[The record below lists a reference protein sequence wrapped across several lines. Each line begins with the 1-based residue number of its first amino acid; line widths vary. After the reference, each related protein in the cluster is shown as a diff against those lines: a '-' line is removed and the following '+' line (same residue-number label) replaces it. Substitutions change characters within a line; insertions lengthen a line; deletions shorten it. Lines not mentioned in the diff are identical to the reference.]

1 MLLFG
6 LETRE
11 MSPHYRGKSGCMHI
25 QDQSSL
31 VFFFKRLTSCEK
43 GGRENS
49 EITLFGCWMKA
60 KCKTLKDQE
69 AGKLKHKAEEKTT
82 SSPCIY

>member
-1 MLLFG
+1 MRK
-6 LETRE
+6 EA
-11 MSPHYRGKSGCMHI
+11 GKTQKS
-25 QDQSSL
+25 
-31 VFFFKRLTSCEK
+31 
-43 GGRENS
+43 
-49 EITLFGCWMKA
+49 LFGCWTKA